1 MFKLTETGHRKRLLL
16 MDEPLKGSTPE
27 ALAAWLADNPGE
39 ANLARAFA
47 DIENK
52 IAWLEGD
59 EYAHPEGTPE
69 YEAAYQLT
77 ETWLPIE
84 ALLSDKVIGI
94 LKSEGVDFTKTQPFD
109 AIKSFMERN
118 GYIHVDGW
126 WLTKDE
132 YDTLQ
137 LE

>member
-16 MDEPLKGSTPE
+16 LNEPLEGSTPE
-27 ALAAWLADNPGE
+27 ELSTWLADNPGE
-39 ANLARAFA
+39 EAIAKAFA

-59 EYAHPEGTPE
+59 EYTHPEGTPE
-69 YEAAYQLT
+69 YDEAYQLT

-84 ALLSDKVIGI
+84 ASISDKVINI
-94 LKSEGVDFTKTQPFD
+94 LKSEGADFTKTQLFE
-109 AIKSFMERN
+109 IVKSFMARN

-126 WLTKDE
+126 WISKEE
-132 YDTLQ
+132 YDAL
-137 LE
+137 

>member
-16 MDEPLKGSTPE
+16 LDEPLKGSTPE
-27 ALAAWLADNPGE
+27 ELSAWLADNPGE
-39 ANLARAFA
+39 ETIAKAFA

-59 EYAHPEGTPE
+59 GYAHPEGTPE
-69 YEAAYQLT
+69 YDAAYQLT

-84 ALLSDKVIGI
+84 ASLSDKVIKI
-94 LKSEGVDFTKTQPFD
+94 LKSEGADFTKTQPFD
-109 AIKSFMERN
+109 AVKAFMARN

-126 WLTKDE
+126 WISKEE
-132 YDTLQ
+132 YDTL
-137 LE
+137 